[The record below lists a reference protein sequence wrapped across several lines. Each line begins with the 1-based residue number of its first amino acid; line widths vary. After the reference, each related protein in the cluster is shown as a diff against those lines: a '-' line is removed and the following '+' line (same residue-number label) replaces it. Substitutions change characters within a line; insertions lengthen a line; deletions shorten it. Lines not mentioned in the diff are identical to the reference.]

1 MRGISIDILFLSPLT
16 AFSEGVGGWW
26 SSSQMITW
34 KAMNVIFR
42 PNLLSVFPQVRSQAL
57 YLKLPVSIITG
68 TAVTSE
74 AVAEVSAVP

>member
-1 MRGISIDILFLSPLT
+1 MVVVISDDYLESDECDFQTKFALSLSP
-16 AFSEGVGGWW
+16 GK
-26 SSSQMITW
+26 I
-34 KAMNVIFR
+34 
-42 PNLLSVFPQVRSQAL
+42 SQAL